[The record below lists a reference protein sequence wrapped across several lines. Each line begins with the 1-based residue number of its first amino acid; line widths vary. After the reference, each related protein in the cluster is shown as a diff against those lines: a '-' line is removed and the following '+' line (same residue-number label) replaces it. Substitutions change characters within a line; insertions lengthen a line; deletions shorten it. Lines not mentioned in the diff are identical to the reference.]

1 MNKLRFYRERKDYTQ
16 IDLAKMTGIPQ
27 AKISRAEN
35 GVVELFGREWKVL
48 ADVLDCTVDELL
60 GRSE

>member
-1 MNKLRFYRERKDYTQ
+1 MNKLRFYREKKDYSQ

-48 ADVLDCTVDELL
+48 ADVLGCTVDELL

>member
-1 MNKLRFYRERKDYTQ
+1 MNKLRFYREKKDYSQ
-16 IDLAKMTGIPQ
+16 IDLAKRTGIPQ

-48 ADVLDCTVDELL
+48 ADVLGCTVDELL